1 LAADDPLVAKALR
14 FISENGHERILVD
27 DVVFSSSTNR
37 RTLERKFRAS
47 MGCSIAEEISRLRI
61 ERSKRIMLETDASFK
76 SIAVDLGFRNAD
88 HFCKVFSRFENI
100 TPSIYRRQEK
110 RKG

>member
-1 LAADDPLVAKALR
+1 
-14 FISENGHERILVD
+14 G
-27 DVVFSSSTNR
+27 TNR

-61 ERSKRIMLETDASFK
+61 ERSKRLMLETDASFK

-88 HFCKVFSRFENI
+88 HFCKVFSRLENR
-100 TPSIYRRQEK
+100 TPSVYRRQEK